1 MENLLLSFRV
11 VAPLMLYIAVGA
23 LLRKTGIVDR
33 PTLRGVNN
41 IVFYASLPVLCFQK
55 IAASDLSSMVETP
68 FLLYI
73 ALAILLLFVLSSII
87 VPRVCK
93 DDRRRGVLILGVFRS
108 NDAIFG
114 LGVAAA
120 LLGDDHLTLMTLA
133 IALTVPLFNVLSVL
147 AMERYRGGKVNVW
160 QLLLRVIK
168 NPIVL
173 GCLAGFAANFTH
185 LQLPDFINT
194 PLSGLSALCT
204 PLAFVSLGGTIAFSA
219 LRKNAL
225 AITVVNLL
233 RLIIIP
239 VAVIGTFLLLGY
251 RGEPIV
257 VIMILFGAPVAI
269 VTYSMAVGVGA
280 DDELAGGLLAVS
292 SLLSIVT
299 MFLFIFVLKQLALI

>member
-1 MENLLLSFRV
+1 MENLLLSFSV
-11 VAPLMLYIAVGA
+11 VAPLMIYMIIGVV
-23 LLRKTGIVDR
+23 LRKT
-33 PTLRGVNN
+33 N
-41 IVFYASLPVLCFQK
+41 IVTTDLMRNANKIIFYVTLPLMCFRA
-55 IAASDLSSMVETP
+55 IAAADLKAMVATP
-68 FLLYI
+68 FLLYMAI
-73 ALAILLLFVLSSII
+73 GIVIIYALTALL
-87 VPRVCK
+87 VPVFSK
-93 DDRRRGVLILGVFRS
+93 ENSRRGVLILGVFRS

-147 AMERYRGGKVNVW
+147 AMERYRGGKVNIG

-173 GCLAGFAANFTH
+173 GCLAGFIANFTH
-185 LQLPDFINT
+185 LQMPEFLNQ
-194 PLSGLSALCT
+194 PLTGLAALCT

-239 VAVIGTFLLLGY
+239 IAVIGTFLLLGY

-299 MFLFIFVLKQLALI
+299 MFLFIFVLKQLAVI

>member
-41 IVFYASLPVLCFQK
+41 IVFYVSLPVLCFQK
-55 IAASDLSSMVETP
+55 IASSDLSSMVETP

-73 ALAILLLFVLSSII
+73 ALAIILLFVLSSII
-87 VPRVCK
+87 VPLVSK

-114 LGVAAA
+114 LGVAAS
-120 LLGDDHLTLMTLA
+120 LLGEDHLTLMTLA

-147 AMERYRGGKVNVW
+147 AMERYRGGKVNIG

-173 GCLAGFAANFTH
+173 GCIAGFIANFTH
-185 LQLPDFINT
+185 LEMPAFLNQ
-194 PLSGLSALCT
+194 PLSGLAALAT

-292 SLLSIVT
+292 SLLSIIT
-299 MFLFIFVLKQLALI
+299 MFLFIFVLKQLAVI